1 MGKSHHRNK
10 ARRRHLTASAAKYL
24 HRDSI
29 PKPKEVIIMP
39 RGFNTTTGPLLNYL
53 EKRQGIKV
61 TLPELVKEL
70 GLNEGQIRASLS
82 YMRSKK
88 FDIETVVTG
97 QCWIYRAAPPSEVA
111 EETPTPEI
119 NQLTGLPGSITGRL
133 TPPVEPVMQTIPTAF
148 PMTSPVEKPKFT
160 MPKVDRDVE
169 FFQVVS
175 KSAER
180 VILKDSEGRVY
191 KATEI

>member
-53 EKRQGIKV
+53 EKRQGVKV

-97 QCWIYRAAPPSEVA
+97 QCWIYRAAPPSEVVKEA
-111 EETPTPEI
+111 PAPEVVPPITPISTAFPI
-119 NQLTGLPGSITGRL
+119 
-133 TPPVEPVMQTIPTAF
+133 TPPVD
-148 PMTSPVEKPKFT
+148 KPKLT

-175 KSAER
+175 KSGDR
-180 VILKDSEGRVY
+180 VILKDFEGRIY